1 MKNQKYFEK
10 QLNKNLARVFNSNWE
25 KRFPHLT
32 EDELTFKIT
41 YRWLKKAQVNEH
53 KLADRLQ
60 FEKDSDGYTKVIGHY
75 LSVDTTKLVQE

>member
-32 EDELTFKIT
+32 KEELTFKIT
-41 YRWLKKAQVNEH
+41 DRWLKKAQVNQH
-53 KLADRLQ
+53 QRADILQ

-75 LSVDTTKLVQE
+75 LIVDATKVVQ